1 MEIKKA
7 QWITPARDMGD
18 LCPVFRRVFTAEKP
32 VEKAG
37 LQITALGVYEAE
49 LNGKRVGEF
58 VLAPGWTSYE
68 HRLQVQ
74 TYDVTELLFPNNE
87 LRVSVGRG
95 WFRSPVPGW
104 DNDGMKKQRF
114 DQPCGLIALLRI
126 RYTDGTEETV
136 VTDEA
141 WETSEGP
148 VRFSEIYDGETCDA
162 RVKPDDWK
170 KAKILDWPKDILI
183 PQEGEEIREMERVAA
198 REIIRTAAGE
208 TVVDF
213 GQEVTG
219 WVEFTIDAR
228 AGELVHFN
236 HGEVLDKDGNFYNEN
251 YRGAKAEV
259 RYICGEGKQTWHPR
273 FTFFGFR
280 YIHLISWPGEPKAED
295 FTAVAVYSNMAR
307 TGWLKSGD
315 PLLNRFF
322 SNVTWGQRG
331 NFLDIP
337 TDCPQRDERLGW
349 TGDAEVFVKTAACL
363 YDVEKFFKKW
373 LHDLAADQFP
383 DGGVGSVVPNVLK
396 KDKPSAAW
404 ADAVTICPWQ
414 IYQTYGDKK
423 VLSDQFDSMKKWVDY
438 IGSVTKTPDLWT
450 GGAHFGDWLSLDA
463 AKDGDCRGGTRP
475 DFIATAYYA
484 HSTALTV
491 KAGKLLGKDMRAYE
505 ALYGR
510 IVAAFRQAF
519 PTCLTQTEHVL
530 AVHFGLS
537 PDPQKTADALTEMV
551 VKAGVQLR
559 TGFVGTPYLLHVLAD
574 YGHADLAW
582 SLLLRREYPG
592 WLYPVTKG
600 ATTVWE
606 RWNGIKEDGS
616 FESAGMNSFN
626 HYAYGAVADWVFE
639 QAAGLRHGE
648 DQAGFSELIY
658 APHPDARVGWLQAKL
673 NTRHGPVSAYWQWE
687 EDGVRYELDTPVP
700 ALIRL
705 PGGER
710 KVSPGTYTFWEK
722 HPKA

>member
-1 MEIKKA
+1 MKKA

-18 LCPVFRRVFTAEKP
+18 LCPVFRRVFAAEKP

-49 LNGKRVGEF
+49 LNGKRVGKF

-114 DQPCGLIALLRI
+114 NQPCGLIALLRI

-273 FTFFGFR
+273 FTFFGFL

-307 TGWLKSGD
+307 TG
-315 PLLNRFF
+315 
-322 SNVTWGQRG
+322 
-331 NFLDIP
+331 
-337 TDCPQRDERLGW
+337 
-349 TGDAEVFVKTAACL
+349 
-363 YDVEKFFKKW
+363 
-373 LHDLAADQFP
+373 
-383 DGGVGSVVPNVLK
+383 
-396 KDKPSAAW
+396 
-404 ADAVTICPWQ
+404 
-414 IYQTYGDKK
+414 
-423 VLSDQFDSMKKWVDY
+423 
-438 IGSVTKTPDLWT
+438 
-450 GGAHFGDWLSLDA
+450 
-463 AKDGDCRGGTRP
+463 
-475 DFIATAYYA
+475 
-484 HSTALTV
+484 
-491 KAGKLLGKDMRAYE
+491 
-505 ALYGR
+505 
-510 IVAAFRQAF
+510 
-519 PTCLTQTEHVL
+519 
-530 AVHFGLS
+530 
-537 PDPQKTADALTEMV
+537 
-551 VKAGVQLR
+551 
-559 TGFVGTPYLLHVLAD
+559 
-574 YGHADLAW
+574 
-582 SLLLRREYPG
+582 
-592 WLYPVTKG
+592 
-600 ATTVWE
+600 
-606 RWNGIKEDGS
+606 
-616 FESAGMNSFN
+616 
-626 HYAYGAVADWVFE
+626 
-639 QAAGLRHGE
+639 
-648 DQAGFSELIY
+648 
-658 APHPDARVGWLQAKL
+658 
-673 NTRHGPVSAYWQWE
+673 
-687 EDGVRYELDTPVP
+687 
-700 ALIRL
+700 
-705 PGGER
+705 
-710 KVSPGTYTFWEK
+710 
-722 HPKA
+722 